1 MKKLYDG
8 MQRFCAAHPRFG
20 IPNLMRVIVIGN
32 VAVYVLMLL
41 TQANDANALSF
52 LTFNLNALLHGE
64 VWRLVTFVFV
74 PAYSSPFALLIS
86 LYFYYW
92 IGSTLERQWGTAKF
106 NLYYISGALLTVLG
120 VVLASLITGNPYLTA
135 AGTGYVNLSM
145 FFAFAFLF
153 PDTTVLLFFILPVKM
168 KWLAYLDGA
177 LFAFDIIKAIG
188 AHNWAGVVLP
198 IVALLNFAVFIWP
211 EVHYL
216 KERIPMI
223 LADKIVSLRKK
234 AGWSQEDLAEKLGVT
249 RQSVSKWE
257 GAQSV
262 PDMDKVVMM
271 SRLFGVSTDFLLK
284 DELEEEAPCA
294 AAQDDDTPLRRVTM
308 GQASAYLALRKA
320 AAPKI
325 AIATA
330 LCITS
335 PVTLILLAGM
345 SEVQRFH
352 ITENAASGIGLCV
365 LLGLVAL
372 AVSIFLWTSAEAKEY
387 RFLEEEPFETEY
399 GVEGMVRQRQR
410 EYKDTHTRLV
420 TVGVV
425 LCVLAAVPLFAAMC
439 INDGSDLLYIAAV
452 CALLVLVAIG
462 CLALVTAGVYQG
474 AMEQLLEEG
483 DYTRPQ
489 KKHHKLMG
497 TVTMIYWLTATA
509 VFLLYT
515 YGPHGNGQPQY
526 SWIIWAVAGVLYA
539 AVMGI
544 VRIISRSRG

>member
-1 MKKLYDG
+1 
-8 MQRFCAAHPRFG
+8 
-20 IPNLMRVIVIGN
+20 
-32 VAVYVLMLL
+32 
-41 TQANDANALSF
+41 
-52 LTFNLNALLHGE
+52 
-64 VWRLVTFVFV
+64 
-74 PAYSSPFALLIS
+74 
-86 LYFYYW
+86 
-92 IGSTLERQWGTAKF
+92 
-106 NLYYISGALLTVLG
+106 
-120 VVLASLITGNPYLTA
+120 
-135 AGTGYVNLSM
+135 
-145 FFAFAFLF
+145 
-153 PDTTVLLFFILPVKM
+153 
-168 KWLAYLDGA
+168 
-177 LFAFDIIKAIG
+177 
-188 AHNWAGVVLP
+188 
-198 IVALLNFAVFIWP
+198 
-211 EVHYL
+211 
-216 KERIPMI
+216 MI

-284 DELEEEAPCA
+284 DELEEETPCA
-294 AAQDDDTPLRRVTM
+294 AAQDDDTPLRRVSLT
-308 GQASAYLALRKA
+308 QASAYLALRKA

-325 AIATA
+325 AVATA
-330 LCITS
+330 LCIIS

-352 ITENAASGIGLCV
+352 ISENAAAGIGLCV

-372 AVSIFLWTSAEAKEY
+372 AVSIFLRTSAEAKEY

-439 INDGSDLLYIAAV
+439 INGSDLLYIAAV

-515 YGPHGNGQPQY
+515 YGPHGNGQPRY
-526 SWIIWAVAGVLYA
+526 SWIIWAVARR
-539 AVMGI
+539 AVRRRYGHRPHHQPQPRLMM
-544 VRIISRSRG
+544 SHNRSLGEK

>member
-1 MKKLYDG
+1 
-8 MQRFCAAHPRFG
+8 
-20 IPNLMRVIVIGN
+20 
-32 VAVYVLMLL
+32 
-41 TQANDANALSF
+41 
-52 LTFNLNALLHGE
+52 
-64 VWRLVTFVFV
+64 
-74 PAYSSPFALLIS
+74 
-86 LYFYYW
+86 
-92 IGSTLERQWGTAKF
+92 
-106 NLYYISGALLTVLG
+106 
-120 VVLASLITGNPYLTA
+120 
-135 AGTGYVNLSM
+135 
-145 FFAFAFLF
+145 
-153 PDTTVLLFFILPVKM
+153 
-168 KWLAYLDGA
+168 
-177 LFAFDIIKAIG
+177 
-188 AHNWAGVVLP
+188 
-198 IVALLNFAVFIWP
+198 
-211 EVHYL
+211 
-216 KERIPMI
+216 MI

-294 AAQDDDTPLRRVTM
+294 AAQDDDTPLRRVSLT
-308 GQASAYLALRKA
+308 QASAYLALRKA

-352 ITENAASGIGLCV
+352 ISENAAAGIGLCV

-372 AVSIFLWTSAEAKEY
+372 AVSIFLRTGAEAKEY

-399 GVEGMVRQRQR
+399 GVTGMVRQRQR

-439 INDGSDLLYIAAV
+439 INGSDLLYIAAV

-462 CLALVTAGVYQG
+462 CLTLVTAGVYQG

-515 YGPHGNGQPQY
+515 YGPHGNGQPRY

>member
-1 MKKLYDG
+1 
-8 MQRFCAAHPRFG
+8 
-20 IPNLMRVIVIGN
+20 
-32 VAVYVLMLL
+32 
-41 TQANDANALSF
+41 
-52 LTFNLNALLHGE
+52 
-64 VWRLVTFVFV
+64 
-74 PAYSSPFALLIS
+74 
-86 LYFYYW
+86 
-92 IGSTLERQWGTAKF
+92 
-106 NLYYISGALLTVLG
+106 
-120 VVLASLITGNPYLTA
+120 
-135 AGTGYVNLSM
+135 
-145 FFAFAFLF
+145 
-153 PDTTVLLFFILPVKM
+153 
-168 KWLAYLDGA
+168 
-177 LFAFDIIKAIG
+177 
-188 AHNWAGVVLP
+188 
-198 IVALLNFAVFIWP
+198 
-211 EVHYL
+211 
-216 KERIPMI
+216 MI

-234 AGWSQEDLAEKLGVT
+234 AGWSQEELAEQLGVT

-284 DELEEEAPCA
+284 DELEEETPCA
-294 AAQDDDTPLRRVTM
+294 AAQDDDTPLRRVSLT
-308 GQASAYLALRKA
+308 QASAYLALRKA

-352 ITENAASGIGLCV
+352 ISENAAAGIGLCV

-372 AVSIFLWTSAEAKEY
+372 AVSIFLRTSTEAKEY
-387 RFLEEEPFETEY
+387 RFLKEEPFETEY
-399 GVEGMVRQRQR
+399 GVEGMVRQRQQ

-439 INDGSDLLYIAAV
+439 INGSDLLYIAAV
-452 CALLVLVAIG
+452 CALPVLVAIG

-515 YGPHGNGQPQY
+515 YGPHGNGQPRY

>member
-1 MKKLYDG
+1 
-8 MQRFCAAHPRFG
+8 
-20 IPNLMRVIVIGN
+20 
-32 VAVYVLMLL
+32 
-41 TQANDANALSF
+41 
-52 LTFNLNALLHGE
+52 
-64 VWRLVTFVFV
+64 
-74 PAYSSPFALLIS
+74 
-86 LYFYYW
+86 
-92 IGSTLERQWGTAKF
+92 
-106 NLYYISGALLTVLG
+106 
-120 VVLASLITGNPYLTA
+120 
-135 AGTGYVNLSM
+135 
-145 FFAFAFLF
+145 
-153 PDTTVLLFFILPVKM
+153 
-168 KWLAYLDGA
+168 
-177 LFAFDIIKAIG
+177 
-188 AHNWAGVVLP
+188 
-198 IVALLNFAVFIWP
+198 
-211 EVHYL
+211 
-216 KERIPMI
+216 MI

-234 AGWSQEDLAEKLGVT
+234 AGWSQEDLAEKLGIT

-284 DELEEEAPCA
+284 DELEEETPCA
-294 AAQDDDTPLRRVTM
+294 AAQDDDTPLRRVSLT
-308 GQASAYLALRKA
+308 QASAYLALRKA

-345 SEVQRFH
+345 SEVQRFP
-352 ITENAASGIGLCV
+352 ISGNAAAGIGLCV
-365 LLGLVAL
+365 MLVLLAV
-372 AVSIFLWTSAEAKEY
+372 AVSIFLRTDADVRDY

-399 GVEGMVRQRQR
+399 GVEGMVRQRQQ

-439 INDGSDLLYIAAV
+439 ISGSGLLYIAAV

>member
-1 MKKLYDG
+1 
-8 MQRFCAAHPRFG
+8 
-20 IPNLMRVIVIGN
+20 
-32 VAVYVLMLL
+32 
-41 TQANDANALSF
+41 
-52 LTFNLNALLHGE
+52 
-64 VWRLVTFVFV
+64 
-74 PAYSSPFALLIS
+74 
-86 LYFYYW
+86 
-92 IGSTLERQWGTAKF
+92 
-106 NLYYISGALLTVLG
+106 
-120 VVLASLITGNPYLTA
+120 
-135 AGTGYVNLSM
+135 
-145 FFAFAFLF
+145 
-153 PDTTVLLFFILPVKM
+153 
-168 KWLAYLDGA
+168 
-177 LFAFDIIKAIG
+177 
-188 AHNWAGVVLP
+188 
-198 IVALLNFAVFIWP
+198 
-211 EVHYL
+211 
-216 KERIPMI
+216 MI

-234 AGWSQEDLAEKLGVT
+234 AGWSQEDLAENLGVT

-284 DELEEEAPCA
+284 DELEEETPCA
-294 AAQDDDTPLRRVTM
+294 AAQEDDTPLRRVSLT
-308 GQASAYLALRKA
+308 QASAYLALRKA

-325 AIATA
+325 AVATA
-330 LCITS
+330 LCIIS

-352 ITENAASGIGLCV
+352 ISENAAAGIGLCV
-365 LLGLVAL
+365 LLALVAL
-372 AVSIFLWTSAEAKEY
+372 AVSIFLRTGAEAKEY

-399 GVEGMVRQRQR
+399 GVTGMVRQRQR

-439 INDGSDLLYIAAV
+439 INGSDLLYIAAV

-515 YGPHGNGQPQY
+515 YGPHGNGQPRY

>member
-1 MKKLYDG
+1 
-8 MQRFCAAHPRFG
+8 
-20 IPNLMRVIVIGN
+20 
-32 VAVYVLMLL
+32 
-41 TQANDANALSF
+41 
-52 LTFNLNALLHGE
+52 
-64 VWRLVTFVFV
+64 
-74 PAYSSPFALLIS
+74 
-86 LYFYYW
+86 
-92 IGSTLERQWGTAKF
+92 
-106 NLYYISGALLTVLG
+106 
-120 VVLASLITGNPYLTA
+120 
-135 AGTGYVNLSM
+135 
-145 FFAFAFLF
+145 
-153 PDTTVLLFFILPVKM
+153 
-168 KWLAYLDGA
+168 
-177 LFAFDIIKAIG
+177 
-188 AHNWAGVVLP
+188 
-198 IVALLNFAVFIWP
+198 
-211 EVHYL
+211 
-216 KERIPMI
+216 MI

-271 SRLFGVSTDFLLK
+271 SRLFGISTDFLLK
-284 DELEEEAPCA
+284 DELEEETPCA

-308 GQASAYLALRKA
+308 KQASAYLALRKA

-325 AIATA
+325 AVATA
-330 LCITS
+330 LCIIS

-352 ITENAASGIGLCV
+352 ISENAAAGIGLCV
-365 LLGLVAL
+365 LLALVAL
-372 AVSIFLWTSAEAKEY
+372 AVSIFLRTGAEAKEY

-410 EYKDTHTRLV
+410 EYKDTRTRY
-420 TVGVV
+420 TTIGAV
-425 LCVLAAVPLFAAMC
+425 LYVLAAAPLFAAVC
-439 INDGSDLLYIAAV
+439 IDGSDLLYVGAV
-452 CALLVLVAIG
+452 GVLLVLVGIG
-462 CLALVTAGVYQG
+462 CLFLVSAGVYSS
-474 AMEQLLEEG
+474 AMERLLEEG
-483 DYTRPQ
+483 DYARPQ

-515 YGPHGNGQPQY
+515 YGPHGNGQPRY